1 METAKSDCIAGS
13 ALTKQVQTAHAQL
26 EPWPKRPPGGQSSS
40 GCNLYRKR
48 ILHIRS
54 RKRSCRNKI
63 RQRLEDL
70 LFRIVSDSKILPN
83 HDASV
88 GVPRR
93 QQTGEDMPGAQFSSV
108 PWGAAALRMLCFTS
122 NTDVSEHGLN
132 KAILFFICRGNYL
145 ASFVKTCLQSN

>member
-1 METAKSDCIAGS
+1 METAKSDCVAGS
-13 ALTKQVQTAHAQL
+13 ALTKRVQTAHAQL

-70 LFRIVSDSKILPN
+70 LFRIVPDSKILPN

-88 GVPRR
+88 GYRAGSRLGRR
-93 QQTGEDMPGAQFSSV
+93 CLEPSSPLSHGARQLCGCCASHQTQMFQNMA
-108 PWGAAALRMLCFTS
+108 
-122 NTDVSEHGLN
+122 
-132 KAILFFICRGNYL
+132 
-145 ASFVKTCLQSN
+145 